1 MVNIIAIALA
11 VVCAGL
17 VFLLIKAQK
26 SFTSTQLAIL
36 NSTHHYLNDK
46 NLKAQA
52 LNEAY
57 EVLGL
62 VETDADYQVEMQE
75 LTQKI
80 GHLHQELQ
88 NHLMTGKHPREVEV
102 EETFK
107 SYALNIKV
115 RDNVEYIYRSEVQSV
130 QSSETAH

>member
-1 MVNIIAIALA
+1 LVNIIAIVLA

-17 VFLLIKAQK
+17 IFLIVKAQK
-26 SFTSTQLAIL
+26 SFSATTLAIF
-36 NSTHHYLNDK
+36 NATHHYLNDK

-52 LNEAY
+52 LNKAY
-57 EVLGL
+57 EVLSL
-62 VETDADYQVEMQE
+62 VNTDADYQVEMQE

-88 NHLMTGKHPREVEV
+88 NHLMTGKHPREVEDI
-102 EETFK
+102 FK

-115 RDNVEYIYRSEVQSV
+115 RDNVEYIYRSEVQSSDTV
-130 QSSETAH
+130 H

>member
-1 MVNIIAIALA
+1 MINIIGIVLA
-11 VVCAGL
+11 VICAGL
-17 VFLLIKAQK
+17 VFLFIKAQK

-57 EVLGL
+57 EVLNV
-62 VETDADYQVEMQE
+62 VESDSDYQVEMQE

-80 GHLHQELQ
+80 GHLHQNLQ
-88 NHLMTGKHPREVEV
+88 NHLMAGKHPREAEV
-102 EETFK
+102 EETF
-107 SYALNIKV
+107 
-115 RDNVEYIYRSEVQSV
+115 
-130 QSSETAH
+130 

>member
-11 VVCAGL
+11 VICAVL
-17 VFLLIKAQK
+17 IFLIIKAQK
-26 SFTSTQLAIL
+26 SFSATTLAIF

-52 LNEAY
+52 LNESY

-62 VETDADYQVEMQE
+62 VETDADYQVEVQE

-88 NHLMTGKHPREVEV
+88 NHLMTGKHPREVED
-102 EETFK
+102 TFK

-115 RDNVEYIYRSEVQSV
+115 RDNVEYIYRSKV